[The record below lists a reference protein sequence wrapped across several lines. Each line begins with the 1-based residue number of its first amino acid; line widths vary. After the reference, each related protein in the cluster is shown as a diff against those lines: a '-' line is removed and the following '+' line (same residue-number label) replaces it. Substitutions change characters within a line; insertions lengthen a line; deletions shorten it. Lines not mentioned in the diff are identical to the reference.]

1 MLGLFAIDRAKYCV
15 ILIFMKTTRYFE
27 EDVLAKKRPY
37 MKREWCLE
45 AISSPDYKM
54 LQSDGRI
61 RYYKYIT
68 EVQKFVRVITLEDG
82 ETVHNIFFDRGFKPK
97 EH

>member
-1 MLGLFAIDRAKYCV
+1 V
-15 ILIFMKTTRYFE
+15 KTTRYFE
-27 EDVLAKKRPY
+27 EKVMGEKRPY
-37 MKREWCLE
+37 MKREWCME
-45 AISSPDYKM
+45 ALRAPDHKM

-68 EVQKFVRVITLEDG
+68 EAQKFVRVITLADG
-82 ETVHNIFFDRGFKPK
+82 ETVHNIFFDRRFKPK